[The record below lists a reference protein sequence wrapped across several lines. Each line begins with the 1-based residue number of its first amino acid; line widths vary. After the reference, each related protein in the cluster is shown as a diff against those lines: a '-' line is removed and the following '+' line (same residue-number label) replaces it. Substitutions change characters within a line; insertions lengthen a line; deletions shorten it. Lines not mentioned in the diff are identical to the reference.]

1 MRRKSSACFRAP
13 WHLKASSTAHGG
25 FGCLYGRPNY
35 SDVYVGC
42 ELTISS
48 SSTPSLSSS
57 STGTAFESKILL
69 LIYDGTCSDEAPNE
83 AGYLVGSGAPEA
95 KPVRCV
101 VGVAISIQCMASQL
115 AAPRA
120 RASRRPGL
128 RRSEQLPVPPAGPE
142 PARRAGTGR
151 AGTGRASGRAARTP

>member
-1 MRRKSSACFRAP
+1 M
-13 WHLKASSTAHGG
+13 
-25 FGCLYGRPNY
+25 
-35 SDVYVGC
+35 YVGC

-115 AAPRA
+115 AAPVEEEKPRA
-120 RASRRPGL
+120 AKHAHNDEDG
-128 RRSEQLPVPPAGPE
+128 E
-142 PARRAGTGR
+142 PA
-151 AGTGRASGRAARTP
+151 SKRAAIVIAEEE